1 MKATVDRREEPRQ
14 PSCDDCPL
22 VTSRRAF
29 LRDVGLAAAAAL
41 AAVSL
46 VSPATALAQT
56 ISEIEPVGARLLER
70 TYTVPVGDSVS
81 VDVGNDVIIARWQ
94 NRVYAFSLRCPHKGT
109 RLEWRQSEERVYC
122 PKHKARFTANGSHVS
137 GRGSRDLDRYAI
149 RSDGQRI
156 IVSLGHAFRSDAE
169 PAAWAKAVV
178 SL

>member
-1 MKATVDRREEPRQ
+1 MKATVDRREEPR
-14 PSCDDCPL
+14 PHSCDECPL

-41 AAVSL
+41 AGVSL

-70 TYTVPVGDSVS
+70 TYAVPAGDSVS
-81 VDVGNDVIIARWQ
+81 VDVDNDVIIARWQ

-109 RLEWRQSEERVYC
+109 GLEWRQSEERVYC

-156 IVSLGHAFRSDAE
+156 VVSLGHAFRSDTE
-169 PAAWAKAVV
+169 PEAWAKAVV

>member
-1 MKATVDRREEPRQ
+1 M
-14 PSCDDCPL
+14 
-22 VTSRRAF
+22 TSRRAF

-41 AAVSL
+41 AAASL
-46 VSPATALAQT
+46 VSPATALART

-70 TYTVPVGDSVS
+70 TYAVPAGDSVS

-94 NRVYAFSLRCPHKGT
+94 SRVYAFSLRCPHKGT

-122 PKHKARFTANGSHVS
+122 PKHKARFTANGAHVS
-137 GRGSRDLDRYAI
+137 GRGSRDLDRYAV

-156 IVSLGHAFRSDAE
+156 VVSFGHAFRSDAE